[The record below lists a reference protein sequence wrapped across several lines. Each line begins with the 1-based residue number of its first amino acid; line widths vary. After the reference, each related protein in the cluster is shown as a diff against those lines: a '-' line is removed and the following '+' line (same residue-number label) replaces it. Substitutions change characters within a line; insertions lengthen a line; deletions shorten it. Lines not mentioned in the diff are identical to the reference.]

1 MSLDNKIH
9 IIIINIIIIIIII
22 IISVL
27 MLLLLYMNVAHKLC
41 TSSLY
46 KEMWSAHNRQSIN
59 TYIMYIDTT
68 SKLVPIGTEMHV
80 SVCIVPPNI
89 STECLYVWKVL
100 QGNTMESVKPARD
113 AEKH

>member
-46 KEMWSAHNRQSIN
+46 KEM
-59 TYIMYIDTT
+59 
-68 SKLVPIGTEMHV
+68 
-80 SVCIVPPNI
+80 
-89 STECLYVWKVL
+89 
-100 QGNTMESVKPARD
+100 
-113 AEKH
+113 